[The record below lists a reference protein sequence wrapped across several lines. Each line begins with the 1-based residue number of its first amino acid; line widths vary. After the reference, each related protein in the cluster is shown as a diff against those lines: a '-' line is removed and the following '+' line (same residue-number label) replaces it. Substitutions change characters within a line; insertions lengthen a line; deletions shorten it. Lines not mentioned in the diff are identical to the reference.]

1 MGAVFRRKLCF
12 MYVLKLKQ
20 MVGLQGF
27 MLEKP
32 FVNLSLESRLEFTI
46 AQQHPAIRN
55 VLIVREFVKNIVKK
69 IVVNKIAL

>member
-1 MGAVFRRKLCF
+1 
-12 MYVLKLKQ
+12 
-20 MVGLQGF
+20 

-55 VLIVREFVKNIVKK
+55 VLIVGEFVKNIVKK